1 MDWWI
6 VVIVVTQIAFVAFI
20 IAIAVSYRQKT
31 LQRRSE
37 ERLRILD
44 RFGSGQ
50 ELGEFLATERGRQ
63 FLGLFAV
70 KADNPSRVVISG
82 IAVATI
88 LIFLGSAFLLLSA
101 LDAQDLRTEYM
112 VAAVMVLAIAFG
124 IFAASMLSIRLARKL
139 NLLPPEA
146 ADAADPAVDLA

>member
-20 IAIAVSYRQKT
+20 IAIAINYRQKT

-70 KADNPSRVVISG
+70 KASNPARVIISG
-82 IAVATI
+82 IALATFM
-88 LIFLGSAFLLLSA
+88 IFLGSAFLLLSA
-101 LDAQDLRTEYM
+101 LDAQDLRAEYM
-112 VAAVMVLAIAFG
+112 VAAIIVLAAAFG
-124 IFAASMLSIRLARKL
+124 ILAASILSTRLAKKM
-139 NLLPPEA
+139 NLLPTEA
-146 ADAADPAVDLA
+146 AAADGAALD